1 MRDKII
7 KILKSANIHNID
19 NLIDNL
25 DKNGYFTA
33 PGSTKYHG
41 NYDGGLADH
50 SYNVYCQMM
59 YLKKIQCKINKD
71 LEVDLPDES
80 VIITSLLHDVC
91 KCDNYKKDVRWRK
104 DSKNKWEQ
112 YETYVHDDESKPFG
126 HGEKSVIR
134 LLKWGLDL
142 TEDEMLAIRWHMGGF
157 DVSTYTDSV
166 KSLNKAMDRPLV
178 LLLQCADTLAS
189 RLMDKTV
196 KV

>member
-1 MRDKII
+1 MKDKII
-7 KILKSANIHNID
+7 KILKSTNIHNID
-19 NLIDNL
+19 NLINNL
-25 DKNGYFTA
+25 TECGYFTA

-41 NYDGGLADH
+41 NYEGGLADH

-71 LEVDLPDES
+71 LEADLPDES
-80 VIITSLLHDVC
+80 IIITSLLHDVC
-91 KCDNYKKDVRWRK
+91 KCDNYKKDMKWRK

-112 YETYVHDDESKPFG
+112 YETYVYDDESKPFG

-157 DVSTYTDSV
+157 DVSTYTDSTR
-166 KSLNKAMDRPLV
+166 SLSKAMDRPLV
-178 LLLQCADTLAS
+178 VLLQCADTLAS

-196 KV
+196 EV